1 MYKYCPGI
9 SLGMNRVSGEF
20 SRSDTTSTRITAQF
34 LDISAAD
41 VLSALLSYHFLVLSS
56 LSKTIK
62 LGASVTIK
70 QDMKQS
76 KKIS

>member
-20 SRSDTTSTRITAQF
+20 SRSDITSTRITAQF

-41 VLSALLSYHFLVLSS
+41 VLSASLSYHFLVLSS

-70 QDMKQS
+70 QDMEQS